1 MKRKYINNI
10 LACCAVAWGFSAC
23 TDVWDE
29 HYQANKPIEGQT
41 ANADNNLWEL
51 ISNDGELSEFAALL
65 RATGYDT
72 LLTKNRTY
80 TVWAPAD
87 GSGFIDTALLVN
99 AKKNELEVYKKEI
112 IENHIAHFI
121 HSAGGVRDKEDKKNY
136 EKVEMINLKKYD
148 FEGAPSKDY
157 TFAGQSLKASNIV
170 AKNGMLHKLDKSVD
184 FAANIWE
191 QLAKVSEVS
200 MLWEFLEK
208 DFKKEFD
215 ETQSVQGPIKDGQ
228 VTWLDSIFRE
238 DCRWFREIG
247 WLDREDSSYTM
258 YAMTNEAWNKMYE
271 MTMPYFVYPEG
282 MKTLPAK
289 GELNAEEAA
298 DSIVKELMVRNLVF
312 SNTINK
318 KYFDGKSDTLRST
331 RGQIFDFDEA
341 RALSDASI
349 NGFVTEFTLSNG
361 TLNIVDQIN
370 YNPFTCW
377 HDTLRVEGES
387 LSDADEERL
396 GFAKVNKSIESI
408 HRDSLL
414 YDSISGHAL
423 GIYKAHAG
431 LTNPEFNFYV
441 NNVLSAWYRI
451 KIVLLPP
458 QIVDP
463 SDTLFIKP
471 NKFEARLYRGG
482 TIIQRLGDVWTNNV
496 EKIDT
501 IVLAE
506 AIHIPVCEYDLKNLS
521 GETPGLRLNILSCM
535 EPGTGNRNKKDFYST
550 KNEANWKYDNDYR
563 IDQVIF
569 EPIEAPEETP
579 DVPTDEPVGE

>member
-1 MKRKYINNI
+1 
-10 LACCAVAWGFSAC
+10 
-23 TDVWDE
+23 
-29 HYQANKPIEGQT
+29 
-41 ANADNNLWEL
+41 
-51 ISNDGELSEFAALL
+51 
-65 RATGYDT
+65 
-72 LLTKNRTY
+72 
-80 TVWAPAD
+80 
-87 GSGFIDTALLVN
+87 
-99 AKKNELEVYKKEI
+99 
-112 IENHIAHFI
+112 
-121 HSAGGVRDKEDKKNY
+121 
-136 EKVEMINLKKYD
+136 
-148 FEGAPSKDY
+148 
-157 TFAGQSLKASNIV
+157 
-170 AKNGMLHKLDKSVD
+170 
-184 FAANIWE
+184 
-191 QLAKVSEVS
+191 
-200 MLWEFLEK
+200 
-208 DFKKEFD
+208 
-215 ETQSVQGPIKDGQ
+215 
-228 VTWLDSIFRE
+228 
-238 DCRWFREIG
+238 
-247 WLDREDSSYTM
+247 
-258 YAMTNEAWNKMYE
+258 
-271 MTMPYFVYPEG
+271 
-282 MKTLPAK
+282 
-289 GELNAEEAA
+289 
-298 DSIVKELMVRNLVF
+298 MVRNLVF

-341 RALSDASI
+341 RALSDAS
-349 NGFVTEFTLSNG
+349 FVKEFTLSNG